1 MAITRS
7 HLSSYD
13 KWHEHNLGQRVN
25 TELVVFRSLS
35 EQFPDCHITR
45 TSMSK
50 CDVLGYAS
58 AGFAEATAEHD
69 AGFDAMRVYKPPANG
84 IDKHQLGKLE
94 DTVKFGRWHYTWK
107 TYEYTI
113 YLVQYLNQWAQ
124 PVNLVFI
131 LSPASPGTVKD
142 GHHSLSDALVFAASR
157 WTEKLHD
164 EIYIFDDSQWTKD
177 KKLFTDVQGCSW
189 DDVILDPATKNHL
202 IQDVQSF
209 FDNQDVYK
217 SLNVPWKRGVI
228 FHGVP
233 GNGKTISLKAL
244 INSLSQRHDPIPSLY
259 VKNLYNCAS
268 PKYSI
273 KDIFAHARRMA
284 PCLLIFEDLDS
295 LIEDES
301 RSYFL
306 NEVDGLESNDGIL
319 MIGSTNHLDRLDP
332 AITKRPSRFDRKYH
346 FKVPDEEQRVAYC
359 RYWSRKFTDSASV
372 DFPDEICQ
380 VIATLTEGFSF
391 AYLKELF
398 VASLLELARTATG
411 GETEEVST
419 ASDKVAVTSSNISV
433 TDSIMIEHPEH
444 KSETNDGEKPQI
456 VGETA
461 RAAESPA
468 TEMRK
473 KEMPLVHVP
482 ENVRDNR
489 LLGIATKHARM
500 LLEEMD
506 STEEGATKK
515 RPEEGKENCQQ
526 KALADQMR
534 LLARHNARVS
544 VY

>member
-1 MAITRS
+1 MAIS
-7 HLSSYD
+7 PAQMASYD

-25 TELVVFRSLS
+25 TELVVFRFLS
-35 EQFPDCHITR
+35 EQFPGCHITR
-45 TSMSK
+45 TLMSK

-69 AGFDAMRVYKPPANG
+69 AGFDAMRVYKPPATRM
-84 IDKHQLGKLE
+84 DKHQLGKLE
-94 DTVKFGRWHYTWK
+94 ATVKFGRWHYTWN
-107 TYEYTI
+107 TNEYAI
-113 YLVQYLNQWAQ
+113 YLVQYLGKWAQ
-124 PVNLVFI
+124 PVDVLFI
-131 LSPASPGTVKD
+131 LSPVLPGTVKD
-142 GHHSLSDALVFAASR
+142 GHHSLSDALVLAASR
-157 WTEKLHD
+157 WTKELHD
-164 EIYIFDDSQWTKD
+164 EIYIFDNSQWTKD
-177 KKLFTDVQGCSW
+177 KKLFADVQGCSW
-189 DDVILDPATKNHL
+189 DDVILDPTTKNHL

-259 VKNLYNCAS
+259 VKNLYHCAS

-273 KDIFAHARRMA
+273 KDIFSHARKMA

-295 LIEDES
+295 LIEEES

-306 NEVDGLESNDGIL
+306 NEVDGIESNDGIL

-346 FKVPDEEQRVAYC
+346 FKVPNKEQRVAYC
-359 RYWSRKFTDSASV
+359 RYWSRKFTDSATV
-372 DFPDEICQ
+372 DFPDEICR
-380 VIATLTEGFSF
+380 VIAALTEGFSF

-411 GETEEVST
+411 GET
-419 ASDKVAVTSSNISV
+419 V
-433 TDSIMIEHPEH
+433 TDSVMIEHPEDE
-444 KSETNDGEKPQI
+444 SETKHDGEKPQI

-461 RAAESPA
+461 RAAETLV

-482 ENVRDNR
+482 ESVRDNR

-506 STEEGATKK
+506 STEEGTTKEQ
-515 RPEEGKENCQQ
+515 PEEGKKNGQQ
-526 KALADQMR
+526 KALADQMHLLERQNAARQR
-534 LLARHNARVS
+534 LLNS
-544 VY
+544 LS